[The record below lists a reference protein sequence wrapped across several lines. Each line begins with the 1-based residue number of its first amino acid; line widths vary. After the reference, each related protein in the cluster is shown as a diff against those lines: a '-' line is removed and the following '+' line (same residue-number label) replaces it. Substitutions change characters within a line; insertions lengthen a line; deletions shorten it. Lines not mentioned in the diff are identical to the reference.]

1 MNPNF
6 QQNDSNTASGNG
18 SSQPKKSDNAAAAAQ
33 LQLLQQQSLYNQQFN
48 YLSLIQQNVAPLGL
62 SNTSNIPPNIQELIQ
77 QQ

>member
-33 LQLLQQQSLYNQQFN
+33 LQLLHQQ
-48 YLSLIQQNVAPLGL
+48 
-62 SNTSNIPPNIQELIQ
+62 
-77 QQ
+77 